1 MSHVPNVH
9 ASSSSTPSPSSKVC
23 NGRRPGI
30 STPSAARAN
39 RVITK
44 NYPNAAEFNIS
55 CVCCPLPTDESGAP
69 KWTGFQRLA
78 QTSAKIP
85 KYMDFII
92 DRIPDG
98 TPVETREEEDGETVA
113 VRSLNFSSR
122 SGVMYATASLQKFV
136 QLLEQKFEKIGA
148 CGCCSISWTA
158 EQCRSPNFT
167 IEKMSIDDEKMA
179 RSGHAFFFNSVA
191 SRTIAARILGLES
204 LQ

>member
-1 MSHVPNVH
+1 MSHLSNVH
-9 ASSSSTPSPSSKVC
+9 ASHPTSAPSSKIC

-55 CVCCPLPTDESGAP
+55 CVCCPLPTDEGGAP

-78 QTSAKIP
+78 QTSTKIP
-85 KYMDFII
+85 KYMVFII
-92 DRIPDG
+92 NRIPDG
-98 TPVETREEEDGETVA
+98 TPVETREDDGEIVA

-122 SGVMYATASLQKFV
+122 SGVMYATASLKKFV

-204 LQ
+204 M

>member
-1 MSHVPNVH
+1 MV
-9 ASSSSTPSPSSKVC
+9 
-23 NGRRPGI
+23 
-30 STPSAARAN
+30 
-39 RVITK
+39 
-44 NYPNAAEFNIS
+44 
-55 CVCCPLPTDESGAP
+55 
-69 KWTGFQRLA
+69 
-78 QTSAKIP
+78 
-85 KYMDFII
+85 FII
-92 DRIPDG
+92 DRIPDSA
-98 TPVETREEEDGETVA
+98 TVETREDDGETVA
-113 VRSLNFSSR
+113 VRSLDFSSR

-191 SRTIAARILGLES
+191 SRTIAAKILGLES